1 MIELLNGRL
10 LEKNPANAV
19 IECGGV
25 GYYVHISLYT
35 YEKLSSNEACRI
47 YIHQVIRED
56 EHLLFGFAEK
66 EERQLFRHLISVNG
80 VGPNTARL
88 ILSSYK
94 PRDIQSAIV
103 NENADLLKTIKG
115 IGLKTAQRIVID
127 LRDKVAKDE
136 PQLQISSLPNN
147 TTHNEALSALI
158 ALGFDKGIA
167 FRSLQKVAA
176 AKGGDLPVEVLIKE
190 ALKQL

>member
-1 MIELLNGRL
+1 MIESLHGRL
-10 LEKNPANAV
+10 IEKSPAYAV

-25 GYYVHISLYT
+25 GYFIHISLHT
-35 YEKLSSNEACRI
+35 FERLGNNEACKLFT
-47 YIHQVIRED
+47 HQVVRED
-56 EHLLFGFAEK
+56 EHLLYGFLDK

-80 VGPNTARL
+80 VGPGTARL

-94 PRDIQSAIV
+94 PRDIQAAIV

-136 PQLQISSLPNN
+136 PQLQISSLTGN
-147 TTHNEALSALI
+147 TTQNEALSALI
-158 ALGFDKGIA
+158 ALGFDRNTALKALRKVMEQKGA
-167 FRSLQKVAA
+167 DAS
-176 AKGGDLPVEVLIKE
+176 VEAVIKE